1 MRKVEDYFKKG
12 KSKICVPLMGRTED
26 EIFENLSNIQKH
38 YFDIIEWRAD
48 YYKEV
53 LKAKKSIEII
63 KKIKNI
69 IGNRGLLF
77 TIRTSFEG
85 GEIEISKEKYKEVLT
100 AVLEN
105 SNIDMVD
112 IEFMMGKETIS
123 DIIHKSHNN
132 NILVIGSN
140 HDFVE
145 TPEAD
150 EIYNRLLEMKKAG
163 MDISKIAVMPKSKSD
178 VVKLFEATAKI
189 NEDVKDIYTITMS
202 MGKTGEISR
211 VIGSYFGSVMTFGAV
226 GNVSAPGQIEADK
239 LYDIIKKIEM
249 ESHIMNENI
258 LLIGFMGTGKTSVS
272 RELKKI
278 TNLPEIDMDKYIV
291 DREKMSIAEIFDK
304 FGEDYFR
311 KVETECLKEILK
323 NKGLIVSCGGG
334 VVVKDE
340 NVSYM
345 KNRGKIVLLTATPET
360 VYERVKHSTER
371 PILNNN
377 MNVEFIGEL
386 MEKRRERYLSVADII
401 IKTDNKSIEDIVKE
415 ILDKIGE

>member
-53 LKAKKSIEII
+53 LIAKKSIEII

-85 GEIEISKEKYKEVLT
+85 GEIEISKGKYKEVLT
-100 AVLEN
+100 AILEN

-112 IEFMMGKETIS
+112 IEFMMGIETIS
-123 DIIHKSHNN
+123 DIIHKAHNN

-239 LYDIIKKIEM
+239 LYDIIRKIEM

-291 DREKMSIAEIFDK
+291 EREKMSIAEIFDK

-345 KNRGKIVLLTATPET
+345 KNKGKIVLLTATPET
-360 VYERVKHSTER
+360 VYERVKHSMER

>member
-12 KSKICVPLMGRTED
+12 KSKICVPLMGCTED

-53 LKAKKSIEII
+53 LIAKKSIEII

-100 AVLEN
+100 AILEN
-105 SNIDMVD
+105 SIIDMVD
-112 IEFMMGKETIS
+112 IEFMMGIETIS
-123 DIIHKSHNN
+123 DIIHKAHNN

-239 LYDIIKKIEM
+239 LYDIIRKIEM
-249 ESHIMNENI
+249 ENHIMNENI

-291 DREKMSIAEIFDK
+291 EREKMSIAEIFDK

-345 KNRGKIVLLTATPET
+345 KNKGKIVLLTATPET
-360 VYERVKHSTER
+360 VYERVKHSMER

>member
-53 LKAKKSIEII
+53 LIAKKSIEII
-63 KKIKNI
+63 KKIKII

-123 DIIHKSHNN
+123 DIIHKAHNN

-140 HDFVE
+140 HDFVK

-239 LYDIIKKIEM
+239 LYDIIRKIEM
-249 ESHIMNENI
+249 ESQIMNENI

-291 DREKMSIAEIFDK
+291 EREKMSIAEIFDK

>member
-53 LKAKKSIEII
+53 LIAKKSIEII

-123 DIIHKSHNN
+123 DIIHKAHNN

-202 MGKTGEISR
+202 MGNTGEISR

>member
-53 LKAKKSIEII
+53 LIAKKSIEII

-123 DIIHKSHNN
+123 DIIHKAHNN